1 MMMMMKSRM
10 KKKREAMTTTVEARR
25 GGRCWCC
32 CGGCSTEMMMRRWRQ
47 WRWRCVRETQDQ
59 DDDDDDA
66 ANGSNESSSNEVLL
80 TGGASNASQNQR
92 LDRNTRWSIFTYRRS
107 SIDGWCVEGDNNN
120 IMCIYYVLKVIG
132 IRYSNLLEYL
142 SIYNEMDRIF

>member
-1 MMMMMKSRM
+1 M
-10 KKKREAMTTTVEARR
+10 
-25 GGRCWCC
+25 
-32 CGGCSTEMMMRRWRQ
+32 
-47 WRWRCVRETQDQ
+47 RETQDQ

-80 TGGASNASQNQR
+80 AMTGGASNSSQNQR

>member
-1 MMMMMKSRM
+1 M
-10 KKKREAMTTTVEARR
+10 
-25 GGRCWCC
+25 
-32 CGGCSTEMMMRRWRQ
+32 
-47 WRWRCVRETQDQ
+47 RETQDQ

-120 IMCIYYVLKVIG
+120 IIYVY
-132 IRYSNLLEYL
+132 LLRTQGDRDTILQSTRVPKYL
-142 SIYNEMDRIF
+142 Q